1 MVGKDKECKSYT
13 YSTHLLDKCLV
24 KQMGS
29 GWGSRNLQ
37 LPPLSMNVRWK
48 IDSNPLLCSLAQMMV
63 SVKNYCLFF
72 KFIVGDTFFPYEWI
86 YENWQME
93 CQVPGKNH
101 RQGGHSQFNRVVGE
115 AGLWSAMW
123 FYKGFEELAGVTRRY
138 GLTM

>member
-93 CQVPGKNH
+93 CQVPGKIID
-101 RQGGHSQFNRVVGE
+101 REVILSSIGWLGKQVC
-115 AGLWSAMW
+115 
-123 FYKGFEELAGVTRRY
+123 GVPYDFIKDLRNW
-138 GLTM
+138 LE